1 MLIIGIT
8 IILVIA
14 ATVAIGMQIVRR
26 SQRIIRKRRA
36 RIVVIAL
43 AVILGLAVGYYFPS
57 EPLFPTFPSLEAA
70 FESQYPEETLTED
83 AIILQGE
90 HSAMVFVPTE
100 NSTAL
105 KSGMYYEVDG
115 KWRMVGMSD
124 FSPEWHGFLADNQ
137 LTGELFRCD
146 ATGEYFLH
154 LVNLRDV
161 PLTISDSLGSH
172 FEPYNGQ
179 YFACLGEVTGSY
191 SLEVNGEIVDV
202 PGLPVA

>member
-1 MLIIGIT
+1 MSGIV
-8 IILVIA
+8 IVLVIA

-26 SQRIIRKRRA
+26 SQRIIRKRHA

-90 HSAMVFVPTE
+90 HTAMVFVPTE

-105 KSGMYYEVDG
+105 KTGMYYEESG
-115 KWRMVGMSD
+115 KWRVVGMSG

-146 ATGEYFLH
+146 ATGECFLH
-154 LVNLRDV
+154 LMNLRDV
-161 PLTISDSLGSH
+161 PLTISDSLGSR
-172 FEPYNGQ
+172 FEQYNGQ
-179 YFACLGEVTGSY
+179 YFACLGEVSEGY
-191 SLEVNGEIVDV
+191 FLEVNGETVSI
-202 PGLPVA
+202 PALPSP